1 VDEAAAP
8 APTPSNPP
16 LTVPLGTVLR
26 EWGRIGITGF
36 GGPPAH
42 IALFRALVVDQRG
55 WLDRD
60 EFEAAIAACN
70 LLPGPASTQLAIF
83 CAYRVAGR
91 RGALVG
97 GLAFIVPAVV
107 CVLLLSLLFLA
118 ASPPLWIRGAGD
130 GAGAAVPAVA
140 AAAAWA
146 LLVPSWRKAKA
157 VSREREG
164 RWLLYAAVGIA
175 GAIVL
180 GPYLVIALLGCG
192 LLELFLE
199 LRPFR
204 PDRLNATIVPGVP
217 ALIVL
222 VLGAVGTIGGVGALV
237 WEAFKVGALS
247 YGGGFVIIPLMQHD
261 AVTTY
266 HWMSAAHFL
275 NAVALG
281 QITPGPVVATVAAVG
296 YAAHGVVGGV
306 IAAAVAFTPSFV
318 AVMVGGP
325 RFQQLRG
332 SARAQAF
339 LDGAG
344 PAAIGAI
351 LGSAVLLA
359 GALRHGW
366 QIPLLAAAAVALLL
380 ARRGVVQTLLVAGL
394 VGTVVVLAGAPG

>member
-1 VDEAAAP
+1 M
-8 APTPSNPP
+8 
-16 LTVPLGTVLR
+16 TVSLGTVLR
-26 EWGRIGITGF
+26 EWGRIGCIGF

-42 IALFRALVVDQRG
+42 IALLRKLVVDQRG
-55 WLDRD
+55 WLDKD

-107 CVLLLSLLFLA
+107 CVLLLSLLFLVSA
-118 ASPPLWIRGAGD
+118 PPLWIRGAGD
-130 GAGAAVPAVA
+130 GAGAAVAAVA

-146 LLVPSWRKAKA
+146 LLRPSWRKAH
-157 VSREREG
+157 SIGRGREG
-164 RWLLYAAVGIA
+164 RWVVYALIGAL
-175 GAIVL
+175 GAIFL
-180 GPYLVIALLGCG
+180 GPYLVITLIACG
-192 LLELFLE
+192 VFELVWATGLP
-199 LRPFR
+199 LKG
-204 PDRLNATIVPGVP
+204 RLNTIVPGVP
-217 ALIVL
+217 ALVVL
-222 VLGAVGTIGGVGALV
+222 VFGSVGAIGGIGALV

-266 HWMSAAHFL
+266 HWMSSSHFL

-306 IAAAVAFTPSFV
+306 IAAIVAFTPSFV

-325 RFQQLRG
+325 RFQQIRG

-351 LGSAVLLA
+351 LGSAVPLA

-366 QIPLLAAAAVALLL
+366 QIPVLACAAIALLL
-380 ARRGVVQTLLVAGL
+380 ARRGVVQTLLAAGV
-394 VGTVVVLAGAPG
+394 VGTIVVLAGAPA